1 MVTVITSSRGT
12 DTAYPS
18 DLDGRDEEKEEEEEE
33 PEDELSDSDS
43 EEEVELSDSEE
54 EELCDEEVELCEDE
68 EQDSDSELSEDEEQ
82 DSDSDEEEEE
92 EESDFD
98 EEVEHSVVVQ
108 RGAAWTCRHIN
119 DAVTDASCPI
129 GTRTSASGVCV
140 RSESQRFH
148 SEMYTMLSHT
158 ARTGRRRPKLVATPL
173 VIAKRVN
180 RRQVVGIH

>member
-54 EELCDEEVELCEDE
+54 EELCDEEVELCDDE
-68 EQDSDSELSEDEEQ
+68 VESDSELSD
-82 DSDSDEEEEE
+82 
-92 EESDFD
+92 SDFD

-158 ARTGRRRPKLVATPL
+158 ARRGRRRPKLVATPL

>member
-18 DLDGRDEEKEEEEEE
+18 DLDGRDEEKEEAGEE

-43 EEEVELSDSEE
+43 EEEVKLSDSEE
-54 EELCDEEVELCEDE
+54 VELCDEEVELSDDE
-68 EQDSDSELSEDEEQ
+68 EDSDSELSEDEEE
-82 DSDSDEEEEE
+82 DSDFE
-92 EESDFD
+92 

-148 SEMYTMLSHT
+148 SEMYTTLSHT
-158 ARTGRRRPKLVATPL
+158 ARRGRRRPKLVATPL

>member
-18 DLDGRDEEKEEEEEE
+18 DLDGRDEEKEEAGEE

-54 EELCDEEVELCEDE
+54 EELCDEEVELSDDE
-68 EQDSDSELSEDEEQ
+68 VESDSELSD
-82 DSDSDEEEEE
+82 
-92 EESDFD
+92 SDFD

-148 SEMYTMLSHT
+148 SEMYTTLSHT
-158 ARTGRRRPKLVATPL
+158 ARRGRRRPKLVATPL